1 MTGVRGGRDRRKP
14 GRGCVARRGARLA
27 AVSWEGEEKE
37 EKGCGQYALV
47 IFANHWQR
55 RLLSTVEHIRIMCAL
70 TFVGYFA
77 GVYTAGRCMERCK
90 KKERMKRRVRLKNWQ
105 IRRSDVIG
113 VSVISVPVVVRLKNE
128 IAPVSPRRYHRRQ
141 SWHIKQNDNFV
152 LATRTI

>member
-1 MTGVRGGRDRRKP
+1 
-14 GRGCVARRGARLA
+14 
-27 AVSWEGEEKE
+27 
-37 EKGCGQYALV
+37 
-47 IFANHWQR
+47 
-55 RLLSTVEHIRIMCAL
+55 MCAL

-77 GVYTAGRCMERCK
+77 GVYTAGRCMERCKK

-152 LATRTI
+152 LATRTIWLNRLPIACRAQVSDVPFDVYARLTGKGAPNKFRGLQILASYETGRSFLSISHTEKKFSLYHS